1 MRVLGW
7 LAAILGVVGL
17 VVCVVIAIGVW
28 VVRPD
33 IETRVDNVA
42 FAVTQGLDDAAALS
56 ADAGELVAQVSER
69 LDTVATTA
77 QSVAGNPVIDA
88 VANRLLTGVVT
99 NVVSGPWNTLQDR
112 LGGMRERV
120 VGISNAVQAVDEAL
134 PFIELPGTV
143 TGVVNDVDARWT
155 AVDERVR
162 DMEQLAADGVGTAE
176 QASRIAEI
184 ATDASTRLDA
194 VGAALGEVHGAIE
207 TAQGDV
213 QHAADQVGQ
222 ILLWVAIVVCV
233 VAIWVGL
240 LHLLLIAQGRRW
252 IRGEG

>member
-1 MRVLGW
+1 MRFLGW
-7 LAAILGVVGL
+7 LAAILGVVGATICL
-17 VVCVVIAIGVW
+17 VIAVGVW

-33 IETRVDNVA
+33 VVTRVDNIAV
-42 FAVTQGLDDAAALS
+42 AVTQGLDDAAALS

-69 LDTVATTA
+69 LDKVATTA
-77 QSVAGNPVIDA
+77 ASVAGNPIIDA
-88 VANRLLTGVVT
+88 AADRLLTGAIT

-134 PFIELPGTV
+134 PFIELPGTI
-143 TGVVNDVDARWT
+143 TGVINDVDARWT
-155 AVDERVR
+155 AVDERVQG
-162 DMEQLAADGVGTAE
+162 MEDLAAEGIGTAQ

-184 ATDASTRLDA
+184 ATDARTRLDA
-194 VGAALGEVHGAIE
+194 VSASLDEVHGAIE
-207 TAQGDV
+207 IAQGDV
-213 QHAADQVGQ
+213 QHAADQVEG
-222 ILLWVAIVVCV
+222 LVMWAAIIICV
-233 VAIWVGL
+233 IAIWVGL